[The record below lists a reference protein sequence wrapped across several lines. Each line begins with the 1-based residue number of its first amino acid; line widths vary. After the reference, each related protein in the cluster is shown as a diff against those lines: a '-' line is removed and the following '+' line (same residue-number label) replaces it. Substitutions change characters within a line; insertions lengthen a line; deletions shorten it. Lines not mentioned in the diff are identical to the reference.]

1 MCQAMEE
8 LCAWD
13 RKRAL
18 REVAL
23 DMLQDG
29 VVPPETIV
37 KYFNISLEEAK
48 EISDTAG
55 GAHVSRKDR

>member
-29 VVPPETIV
+29 VVPLETIV

-48 EISDTAG
+48 EMQKSLLG
-55 GAHVSRKDR
+55 QSRKE